1 MAWGRKDNKRP
12 EDDVNAQGGSA
23 YGVEGEDPGAGEQ
36 APAAGGGA
44 GEGSPEIARLQA
56 ERDEANQKYLRSVAD
71 YQNFARRAAAS
82 EKEAKLQGITAI
94 VLNVIPVIDHF
105 DLALGQDP
113 SKVSAEQIVAG
124 VKVIRDELL
133 KVLQRH
139 GVTLINPE
147 PGDEFDPLKH
157 QAVMQQQDERVE
169 PGHIVMTL
177 QAGYALNDRA
187 IRPASVSVRP
197 TE

>member
-1 MAWGRKDNKRP
+1 MAWGRKDSKRP
-12 EDDVNAQGGSA
+12 EDDVNAQGEPDI
-23 YGVEGEDPGAGEQ
+23 GVEGQEHHEPVPGDIAG
-36 APAAGGGA
+36 PGD
-44 GEGSPEIARLQA
+44 GSQPEIARLQA

-94 VLNVIPVIDHF
+94 VLNVIPIIDHF

-113 SKVSAEQIVAG
+113 SKVTAEQIVSG

-139 GVTLINPE
+139 GVSLINPE
-147 PGDEFDPLKH
+147 PNDEFDPTKH
-157 QAVMQQQDERVE
+157 QAVLQQQDERIE
-169 PGHIVMTL
+169 PGHIVQTL
-177 QAGYALNDRA
+177 QAGYSLNDRA

-197 TE
+197 SE

>member
-1 MAWGRKDNKRP
+1 MAWGRKDSKPP
-12 EDDVNAQGGSA
+12 EGDVNAQAEPGFGD
-23 YGVEGEDPGAGEQ
+23 EREDPGAGEP
-36 APAAGGGA
+36 PAGDGGGDDPQ
-44 GEGSPEIARLQA
+44 EVARLRA

-71 YQNFARRAAAS
+71 YQNFAKRAAAS

-139 GVTLINPE
+139 GVTLISPE
-147 PGDEFDPLKH
+147 PGDEFDPMKH
-157 QAVMQQQDERVE
+157 QAVMQQEDEGVE
-169 PGHIVMTL
+169 PGHIVVTL

>member
-1 MAWGRKDNKRP
+1 MKP
-12 EDDVNAQGGSA
+12 ESENIEQ
-23 YGVEGEDPGAGEQ
+23 EPQEPGEREPGAE
-36 APAAGGGA
+36 GGA
-44 GEGSPEIARLQA
+44 DSGAAEVDQQIQELRERIAQL
-56 ERDEANQKYLRSVAD
+56 EDEKAQLNQDKLRTIAD

-82 EKEAKLQGITAI
+82 EREAKLQGITAI
-94 VLNVIPVIDHF
+94 VLNVIPVLDHF

-113 SKVSAEQIVAG
+113 AKVTADQIVSG

-139 GVTLINPE
+139 GVNLIE
-147 PGDEFDPLKH
+147 PKPNDEFDPTKH
-157 QAVMQQQDERVE
+157 QAVLQQQDEAIE
-169 PGHIVMTL
+169 PGHIVQTL
-177 QAGYALNDRA
+177 QMGYALNDRA

>member
-1 MAWGRKDNKRP
+1 MAWGRKDKP
-12 EDDVNAQGGSA
+12 EDQVNAEQDTSLGAGADGGEQG
-23 YGVEGEDPGAGEQ
+23 PGAGGD
-36 APAAGGGA
+36 AA
-44 GEGSPEIARLQA
+44 EIARLQA

-105 DLALGQDP
+105 DLALSQDP
-113 SKVSAEQIVAG
+113 SKATAEQIVAG
-124 VKVIRDELL
+124 VRVIRDELL

-139 GVTLINPE
+139 GVSMIE
-147 PGDEFDPLKH
+147 PRPDDEFDPTRH
-157 QAVMQQQDERVE
+157 QAVMQEDD
-169 PGHIVMTL
+169 PGIGPGRIVRTL

-187 IRPASVSVRP
+187 VRPASVSVKP
-197 TE
+197 SM